1 MRKPIT
7 TNDVINLLTKLVIAL
22 VVILAAKQF
31 LS

>member
-7 TNDVINLLTKLVIAL
+7 TNDVINVLTKMVIAL
-22 VVILAAKQF
+22 VVLLAAKQF